1 MINVKLIPAA
11 EEIEK
16 IDMLIS
22 REKEAHRGAAGRRF
36 MRSLCV
42 RREVLMT
49 RARKELANEPE
60 KLKALEE
67 AGRKNE
73 PYDPVEA
80 AMQ

>member
-1 MINVKLIPAA
+1 MMDVERIPAA
-11 EEIEK
+11 EEIER
-16 IDMLIS
+16 IDALIE

-36 MRSLCV
+36 MRSLQV
-42 RREVLMT
+42 RREALMT

-73 PYDPVEA
+73 PCYYDQETV
-80 AMQ
+80 

>member
-1 MINVKLIPAA
+1 MIDVERIPAA
-11 EEIEK
+11 EEIER
-16 IDMLIS
+16 IDALIE

-36 MRSLCV
+36 MRSLQT
-42 RREVLMT
+42 RREALMT

-73 PYDPVEA
+73 PCYYDQGTV
-80 AMQ
+80 